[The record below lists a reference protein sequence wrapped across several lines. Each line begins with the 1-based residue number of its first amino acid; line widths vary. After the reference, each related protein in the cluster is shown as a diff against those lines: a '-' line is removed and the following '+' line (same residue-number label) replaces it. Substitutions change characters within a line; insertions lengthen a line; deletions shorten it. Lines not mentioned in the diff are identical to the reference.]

1 MVDGRVTRSQAALLA
16 LEAPEN
22 QTEPIPVPPVETKHT
37 LLPQWQQETNRLQ
50 EDMNREFSQV
60 RQDIVRMNSAMEDR
74 FAEMR
79 IAILTD
85 LQKMISTAIGKNVE
99 PTPVTPQSPT
109 VPPLQTRGERSG
121 PSQAPGIL
129 GAPPE
134 LRPLHTGSRGL
145 HQHLQVND
153 PIHSVPAETQTQPS
167 NLAYKLM
174 CPRFD
179 GNDFRG
185 WLSKLEQYFEA
196 ESVPED
202 AKIRVVMLHLEGK
215 ALQWHQLVAKN
226 HGDLGQLTWGQYLK
240 LLRDRFA
247 PEGFDDPFADL
258 VALRQLDSVEQYYE
272 EFVVLLN
279 QVNLPDDYV
288 LSIFK
293 NHLRLEISQ
302 FLKLL
307 QPKTLTEAYNMAKH
321 LENIF
326 FPAQKRSF
334 APSSKF
340 SLPSTLS
347 IPPRVPN
354 NTARSTFSTP
364 SRNVTTNL
372 PSPPSGRS
380 TAMGGTKGGGTQ
392 LTAAEVDDRRKKGLC
407 FWCAAKYT
415 PGHKCAKSQLFHIAI
430 EGEEEGDHEVFLD
443 CEEVVETMGS
453 PRSEAA
459 ILSLQ
464 AMWGTTNWETMRL
477 KINMGGIELLALVD
491 SGSTHNFVS
500 LNAAKKLELRIEKR
514 CNLKVTVAD
523 GGGLEAVGCD
533 IVLGVHWLTS
543 LGSIQWNFAALS
555 MVFEWQGSTVTLKG
569 LQPQPLSCMGP
580 KTCSKAL
587 KSCATPHSACLLLLS
602 SHMEVKLSKDCE
614 SAAIRKLLVDYE
626 DVFREPTELPPE
638 RGHDHRIP
646 LLDETAVVKIKPYR
660 YPAYQKDEI
669 EKLVKEMLR
678 TGIIRDS
685 NSSFASPVVM
695 VKKKDGS
702 WRMCV
707 DYRRLNQL
715 TIKDKFPML
724 IIEELLDELG
734 KAKVFSKLDLR
745 SGYHQIRMWD
755 SDIPKTAFRTHEG
768 HYEYLVMP
776 FGLTNAPATFQGTD
790 HQSLQFLTDQQAI
803 TPSQQKWVAKMMGYD
818 YESGRDLENI

>member
-1 MVDGRVTRSQAALLA
+1 MVDGRVTRSQAALLT
-16 LEAPEN
+16 LEAPVT
-22 QTEPIPVPPVETKHT
+22 QTEPTQVPPMETEAT
-37 LLPQWQQETNRLQ
+37 SLPQWQQETNRLQ

-60 RQDIVRMNSAMEDR
+60 RRDIAQMNGAMEDR

-85 LQKMISTAIGKNVE
+85 LQKMIATAIGKNVE
-99 PTPVTPQSPT
+99 STPVVLQSPT
-109 VPPLQTRGERSG
+109 APPQQARGEFSG
-121 PSQAPGIL
+121 PSPAPGIL
-129 GAPPE
+129 GAPPGSRALPTGFRE
-134 LRPLHTGSRGL
+134 LRQS
-145 HQHLQVND
+145 LQTNEV
-153 PIHSVPAETQTQPS
+153 IQSVPVEQTQSS

-179 GNDFRG
+179 GHDFRG

-196 ESVPED
+196 ESVPEET
-202 AKIRVVMLHLEGK
+202 KIRLVMLHLEGK
-215 ALQWHQLVAKN
+215 ALQWHQLVTKN
-226 HGDLGQLTWGQYLK
+226 HGDLGQFTWDQYLK
-240 LLRDRFA
+240 LLRDRFS

-279 QVNLPDDYV
+279 QVNLPDEYV

-326 FPAQKRSF
+326 FPAQKKSY

-340 SLPSTLS
+340 SLPSTLA

-354 NTARSTFSTP
+354 NTNRSTFSSP
-364 SRNVTTNL
+364 YYGSRNVASNL
-372 PSPPSGRS
+372 PSPPSIR
-380 TAMGGTKGGGTQ
+380 TVVTGGTKGGGTS
-392 LTAAEVDDRRKKGLC
+392 LTAAEVDNRRKKGLC

-430 EGEEEGDHEVFLD
+430 EGEEEGEQEVFLD
-443 CEEVVETMGS
+443 CEEIGETVGS
-453 PRSEAA
+453 PQNEAA
-459 ILSLQ
+459 VLSLQ
-464 AMWGTTNWETMRL
+464 AMWGTAKWETMRL
-477 KINMGGIELLALVD
+477 KMTVGGIELLALVD
-491 SGSTHNFVS
+491 SGSTHNFIS
-500 LNAAKKLELRIEKR
+500 LSAAKQLDLRIEKR
-514 CNLKVTVAD
+514 CNLKVTIAD
-523 GGGLEAVGCD
+523 GGGLEAVGWCKR
-533 IVLGVHWLTS
+533 LKWETQGY
-543 LGSIQWNFAALS
+543 A
-555 MVFEWQGSTVTLKG
+555 FETDFLLAMQFVWQGNLVTLNG
-569 LQPQPLSCMGP
+569 IQPQPLTCMGP
-580 KTCSKAL
+580 KACSKAL
-587 KSCATPHSACLLLLS
+587 KSSATPYSACLLLLS
-602 SHMEVKLSKDCE
+602 SYMEVKLNKDCVTTALE
-614 SAAIRKLLVDYE
+614 KLLADYE
-626 DVFREPTELPPE
+626 DVFMEPTGLPPE
-638 RGHDHRIP
+638 RGHDHKIP
-646 LLDETAVVKIKPYR
+646 LLDETAVVKIKLYR
-660 YPAYQKDEI
+660 YPAYQKNEI
-669 EKLVKEMLR
+669 EKLVQEMLH

-715 TIKDKFPML
+715 TVKDKFPMP

-745 SGYHQIRMWD
+745 CGYHQIRMREA
-755 SDIPKTAFRTHEG
+755 DIPKTAFRTHEG

-776 FGLTNAPATFQGTD
+776 FGLTNAPATFQGLMNKIFKGLLRK
-790 HQSLQFLTDQQAI
+790 SVLVFLDDI
-803 TPSQQKWVAKMMGYD
+803 LVYSSSW
-818 YESGRDLENI
+818 ESH